1 MRIVGGSAK
10 GRRLKSPLG
19 ASLLRPTSD
28 RVREAIFDILGSD
41 IEGSRFLDIFSGT
54 GAVGIEALS
63 RGARN
68 VTFVDNKSSSID
80 LIKANLERC
89 CFERNFE
96 IVQCDALEA
105 ISTLCNRQ
113 RKFDLIFLDPPYNSD
128 MVEACLEALS
138 NGSLLVS
145 STSIMVE
152 HPVKK
157 PIPERIPGFVIQ
169 KEYKFGDT
177 QIDLFTCVEV

>member
-1 MRIVGGSAK
+1 MRIVGGIAK

-28 RVREAIFDILGSD
+28 RVREAIFDILGPD
-41 IEGSRFLDIFSGT
+41 IEESRFLDMFSGT

-68 VTFVDNKSSSID
+68 VTFVDNKSSSIE

-89 CFERNFE
+89 GFERNFE

-128 MVEACLEALS
+128 MAAECLEAIS
-138 NGSLLVS
+138 NSGLLVS

-152 HPVKK
+152 HSVKK
-157 PIPERIPGFVIQ
+157 PIPDRISGLVSE
-169 KEYKFGDT
+169 KEYKFGDA
-177 QIDLFTCVEV
+177 QIDLFKCIEV